1 MVYFRS
7 TIAVMLVFA
16 AMKSIAAVSL
26 QDVKFSELP
35 GGGFEMRA
43 DFSAPPQDPQGYAI
57 DSPARIILDMPGVES
72 RLSQKK
78 YPLSFDNAQSAVV
91 LTASDRTRI
100 IINLSS
106 PAAYSTSVSGN
117 TLVAVIDGAASGNA
131 SPRPQSQP
139 QSQKQA
145 VQNFSGASGSAI
157 TDIDFRRGEDGEG
170 QLLLGLS
177 NPAVSVDIEKSG
189 SNITMSFVDTVVSD
203 DLRRRLDV
211 VDFATPVKFIET
223 ISSGKNTQISIDAT
237 GDFEYL
243 AYQTD
248 GTYVVSVKPLTPE
261 QLEEKKARFA
271 FVGEKLSLNFQ
282 DIEVRKVLEII
293 ADFTDLNLV
302 ASDTVQ
308 GNITLRL
315 ENVPWDQ
322 ALELVLKSKGL
333 DKRQAGN
340 VLLVAPAAEIAERER
355 QELEARKQLQ
365 ELAPLQTEFIR
376 IRYAS
381 AKDVFELFGG
391 GSSSGDSE
399 DSGSQSTKSILSE
412 RGTAIVDERTNSIIL
427 TETADKIA
435 EFKQLIA
442 QVDIPIRQVMIE
454 ARIVAAEDDFTE
466 ALGIDFNAS
475 ADTPVNGNQL
485 DGAVRNGSSTG
496 VAPTSPTLGN
506 FGIGY
511 VASNIALDL
520 ELSALETSGYSE
532 IVAQPKVIT
541 GDKQQAS
548 IETGQQIPFESSDG
562 EGGTTTIFQDALL
575 KLDVTP
581 QITPDNRVIMELK
594 VNQDSPGD
602 ITPDGLAINVTELS
616 TVVLVGDGQT
626 IVLGGVFQESKNESE
641 SKVPLLGDIP
651 ILGRLFRNSTEIT
664 EKRELLIFITPRILS
679 DNFIDK

>member
-7 TIAVMLVFA
+7 TIAVMLIFA
-16 AMKSIAAVSL
+16 AMKSIAAVNL

-35 GGGFEMRA
+35 GGRFEMRA
-43 DFSAPPQDPQGYAI
+43 DFSAPPQNPQGYAI
-57 DSPARIILDMPGVES
+57 ESPARIILDLPGVES

-78 YPLSFDNAQSAVV
+78 YPLSFNNAQSAVV

-106 PAAYSTSVSGN
+106 PAAYSTSVDGN
-117 TLVAVIDGAASGNA
+117 TLVAVIDGVASANSFTRSQAQEQSVQNFAGASGN
-131 SPRPQSQP
+131 S
-139 QSQKQA
+139 
-145 VQNFSGASGSAI
+145 I
-157 TDIDFRRGEDGEG
+157 TDIDFRRGEDGAG

-177 NPAVSVDIEKSG
+177 NPAVSVDIEEGAG
-189 SNITMSFVDTVVSD
+189 SITMNFVDTVVPD
-203 DLRRRLDV
+203 ELRRRLDV
-211 VDFATPVKFIET
+211 IDFATPVKFVET
-223 ISSGKNTQISIDAT
+223 ISSGRNTQINIDAT
-237 GDFEYL
+237 GDYEYL
-243 AYQTD
+243 AYQAE
-248 GTYVVSVKPLTPE
+248 GTYVVSVKPLTRQ
-261 QLEEKKARFA
+261 QLEEKNARFA

-355 QELEARKQLQ
+355 QELESRRQLQ

-391 GSSSGDSE
+391 SSSESAGSE
-399 DSGSQSTKSILSE
+399 STKSILSE
-412 RGTAIVDERTNSIIL
+412 RGAAIVDERTNSIIL

-442 QVDIPIRQVMIE
+442 QVDIPVRQVMIE
-454 ARIVAAEDDFTE
+454 ARIVTATSD
-466 ALGIDFNAS
+466 LGEELGLQIGVTGTDTVNNGKPLNTS
-475 ADTPVNGNQL
+475 ADTFL
-485 DGAVRNGSSTG
+485 S
-496 VAPTSPTLGN
+496 APGTVGN
-506 FGIGY
+506 FGINYIGTKF
-511 VASNIALDL
+511 NIDL
-520 ELSALETSGYSE
+520 ELSAIESAGLGEVVS
-532 IVAQPKVIT
+532 QPKVIT
-541 GDKQQAS
+541 GDKQTAS
-548 IETGQQIPFESSDG
+548 IETGSEVPFSTTDADG
-562 EGGTTTIFQDALL
+562 VATTIFKDAVL

-581 QITPDNRVIMELK
+581 QITPDNRVIMDLQI
-594 VNQDSPGD
+594 NRDSIDATASIEG
-602 ITPDGLAINVTELS
+602 TLNVTELS
-616 TVVLVGDGQT
+616 TRVLVGDGQT
-626 IVLGGVFQESKNESE
+626 IVLGGVFEESKSE
-641 SKVPLLGDIP
+641 RETKVPVLGDIP
-651 ILGRLFRNSTEIT
+651 YVGRLFRRNISSSDKE
-664 EKRELLIFITPRILS
+664 ELLIFITPRILADS
-679 DNFIDK
+679 FIDK

>member
-1 MVYFRS
+1 MHVLHLW
-7 TIAVMLVFA
+7 V
-16 AMKSIAAVSL
+16 KS
-26 QDVKFSELP
+26 
-35 GGGFEMRA
+35 
-43 DFSAPPQDPQGYAI
+43 Y
-57 DSPARIILDMPGVES
+57 
-72 RLSQKK
+72 
-78 YPLSFDNAQSAVV
+78 
-91 LTASDRTRI
+91 
-100 IINLSS
+100 
-106 PAAYSTSVSGN
+106 
-117 TLVAVIDGAASGNA
+117 
-131 SPRPQSQP
+131 
-139 QSQKQA
+139 
-145 VQNFSGASGSAI
+145 
-157 TDIDFRRGEDGEG
+157 
-170 QLLLGLS
+170 
-177 NPAVSVDIEKSG
+177 
-189 SNITMSFVDTVVSD
+189 
-203 DLRRRLDV
+203 
-211 VDFATPVKFIET
+211 
-223 ISSGKNTQISIDAT
+223 
-237 GDFEYL
+237 
-243 AYQTD
+243 
-248 GTYVVSVKPLTPE
+248 
-261 QLEEKKARFA
+261 RF
-271 FVGEKLSLNFQ
+271 GEKLSLNFQ

-315 ENVPWDQ
+315 ESVPWDQ

-381 AKDVFELFGG
+381 ATDVFGLFGG
-391 GSSSGDSE
+391 GSTSSSSDSSG

-435 EFKQLIA
+435 EFKALIA

-454 ARIVAAEDDFTE
+454 ARIVVADDDFTE

-475 ADTPVNGNQL
+475 TVNSTANGNSL
-485 DGAVRNGSSTG
+485 DGNVKSGSVGAVPGSAG
-496 VAPTSPTLGN
+496 LGS

-511 VASNIALDL
+511 VASDIALDL
-520 ELSALETSGYSE
+520 ELSALQTSGYSE

-548 IETGQQIPFESSDG
+548 IETGQQLPFQSDDG
-562 EGGTTTIFQDALL
+562 DGGTTTIFQDALL
-575 KLDVTP
+575 KLNVTP

-594 VNQDSPGD
+594 VNQDAPGD
-602 ITPDGLAINVTELS
+602 LTPDGLAINVTELS

-626 IVLGGVFQESKNESE
+626 IVLGGVFQETKTESE

-651 ILGRLFRNSTEIT
+651 VVGGLFRNSSKLT
-664 EKRELLIFITPRILS
+664 EKRELLIFITPRILA
-679 DNFIDK
+679 DNFLDK